1 MRWALILFLV
11 AAVFAIPD
19 ASPCHAHAKPSAEMS
34 RGPDILDAD
43 DGSADDTTDDPG
55 ADISHTS
62 PDISDTASSS
72 AVSTM
77 SAADMSAA
85 IAAGGKSDV
94 GVAVMDLE
102 TGQVVSQ
109 QGDQPFYS
117 ASLSKLIL
125 AIDALRQPL
134 SEDDRDLIH
143 RALSASDD
151 EAMDV
156 LWTRFD
162 GMEAIGRVAAEA
174 GLTGTHAPE
183 DPSQWG
189 EVVITANDMVKLY
202 RYILASPER
211 DTIVAALSSAPTTA
225 ADGFDQTFGLLG
237 ITGVYAKQG
246 WMYYLPSDV
255 YLHSAG
261 VLDNRYAVAVLTTS
275 PTGSWTTARQSI
287 NAVTKAVLAKLG
299 VNG

>member
-1 MRWALILFLV
+1 L
-11 AAVFAIPD
+11 
-19 ASPCHAHAKPSAEMS
+19 
-34 RGPDILDAD
+34 DIA
-43 DGSADDTTDDPG
+43 
-55 ADISHTS
+55 
-62 PDISDTASSS
+62 
-72 AVSTM
+72 
-77 SAADMSAA
+77 
-85 IAAGGKSDV
+85 AAGGRSDV
-94 GVAVMDLE
+94 GVAVLDLQ
-102 TGQVVSQ
+102 TGQVISQ
-109 QGDQPFYS
+109 EGDRPFYS

-125 AIDALRQPL
+125 AVDALQQPL
-134 SEDDRDLIH
+134 SDDDQELIH

-162 GMEAIGRVAAEA
+162 GMDAIGRVAAEA

-189 EVVITANDMVKLY
+189 EVVITADDMVQLY
-202 RYILASPER
+202 RYILGSPAR
-211 DTIVAALSSAPTTA
+211 DTIVAALSSAPSTA
-225 ADGFDQTFGLLG
+225 ADGFDQAFGLLG
-237 ITGVYAKQG
+237 VTGAYAKQG

-287 NAVTKAVLAKLG
+287 NAVSQALLAKLG
-299 VNG
+299 VKG